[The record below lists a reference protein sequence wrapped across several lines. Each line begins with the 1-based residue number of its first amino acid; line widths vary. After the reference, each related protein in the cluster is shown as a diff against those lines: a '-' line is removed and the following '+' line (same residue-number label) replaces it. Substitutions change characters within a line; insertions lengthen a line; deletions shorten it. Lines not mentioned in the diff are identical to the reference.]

1 MQVLLIVEI
10 YEWFSHGPIF
20 LSSYLPIFSSSYL
33 LIFTYLPI
41 FSSSFHILT
50 SSHLC
55 MFTSSHLLIFTF
67 SLALLLSCPL
77 APSFFSISLLK
88 ARGTTLHPIVV
99 VRWPLQPLQ
108 PLQKTQLQPPVGP
121 SVDSLC
127 HPWFTSTNLSY
138 RFPIFE
144 SSATALCGTTG
155 IFKLFAFLYVFL
167 LFFII

>member
-1 MQVLLIVEI
+1 MV
-10 YEWFSHGPIF
+10 
-20 LSSYLPIFSSSYL
+20 LSSHLRIFPSSHLHIFSSSHIFPSSHH
-33 LIFTYLPI
+33 IFTSVHVHI
-41 FSSSFHILT
+41 FSSSDLPIL
-50 SSHLC
+50 SC
-55 MFTSSHLLIFTF
+55 
-67 SLALLLSCPL
+67 SLVLLLSCPL